1 MPTICELQIELK
13 KLGVKGYSG
22 KKKAELEQMLN
33 KAKKGEQPKKEE
45 PKKEE
50 PKKEEPKKEEPK
62 SKPKVKKLKVV
73 EVDKPVPSKAPPLSN
88 NSLENLY
95 KKVRSL
101 EKRLKDN
108 VNPNEKKV
116 TETTLEKYKVA
127 FRYVRKEFL
136 DKIKDMKKDE
146 LKKLYKKLLKD
157 IENVK
162 DDDER
167 TIIGGKIAEI
177 NKLL

>member
-22 KKKAELEQMLN
+22 KKKAQLEQMLN
-33 KAKKGEQPKKEE
+33 KAKNKEDPKKEE

-50 PKKEEPKKEEPK
+50 PKKEEPKKVPK
-62 SKPKVKKLKVV
+62 IKKLKVV
-73 EVDKPVPSKAPPLSN
+73 EVGTAPVPSKAPPLSN
-88 NSLENLY
+88 NSLESLY
-95 KKVRSL
+95 KKVKSL

-127 FRYVRKEFL
+127 FRYVRTQFL
-136 DKIKDMKKDE
+136 DKIKKMKKDE
-146 LKKLYKKLLKD
+146 LKKLYKKLLNELDKLKD
-157 IENVK
+157 E
-162 DDDER
+162 DEK
-167 TIIGGKIAEI
+167 TILAGQVAEI

>member
-33 KAKKGEQPKKEE
+33 KAKNKEE

-50 PKKEEPKKEEPK
+50 PKAN
-62 SKPKVKKLKVV
+62 SNVKLLKNV
-73 EVDKPVPSKAPPLSN
+73 EVDKPIPNKAPPLSN
-88 NSLENLY
+88 NSLESLY
-95 KKVRSL
+95 KKIRSL

-116 TETTLEKYKVA
+116 AEATLQKYKVA
-127 FRYVRKEFL
+127 FKYVRTQFL
-136 DKIKDMKKDE
+136 DDIKKMKTDA
-146 LKKLYKKLLKD
+146 LRKLYRKLSNDFSKTTD
-157 IENVK
+157 E
-162 DDDER
+162 DDK
-167 TIIGGKIAEI
+167 TIIGGKMAEI
-177 NKLL
+177 NKLLD

>member
-33 KAKKGEQPKKEE
+33 KAKN
-45 PKKEE
+45 
-50 PKKEEPKKEEPK
+50 KEEPK
-62 SKPKVKKLKVV
+62 SEPKKAEPKKADPKPKAEPKPKRLKVV
-73 EVDKPVPSKAPPLSN
+73 EVDKPVPSKAPPLAN
-88 NSLENLY
+88 NSLESLY

-116 TETTLEKYKVA
+116 TENTLEKYKVA
-127 FRYVRKEFL
+127 FRYVRTQFL
-136 DKIKDMKKDE
+136 DDIKKMEKKE
-146 LKKLYKKLLKD
+146 LKKLYRKLDKEHMKLKD
-157 IENVK
+157 E
-162 DDDER
+162 DEM
-167 TIIGGKIAEI
+167 TILEGKIAEI
-177 NKLL
+177 KKLI

>member
-22 KKKAELEQMLN
+22 KKKAQLEQMLN
-33 KAKKGEQPKKEE
+33 KAKNKEDPKKEE

-50 PKKEEPKKEEPK
+50 PKKVPKI
-62 SKPKVKKLKVV
+62 KKLKVV
-73 EVDKPVPSKAPPLSN
+73 EVDKPAPSKAQPLSN
-88 NSLENLY
+88 NSLESLY
-95 KKVRSL
+95 KKVKSL

-127 FRYVRKEFL
+127 FRYVRKEFM
-136 DKIKDMKKDE
+136 DKIKNMKKDE
-146 LKKLYKKLLKD
+146 LKKLYKKLLNELDKLKD
-157 IENVK
+157 E
-162 DDDER
+162 DEK
-167 TIIGGKIAEI
+167 TILAGQVAEI

>member
-33 KAKKGEQPKKEE
+33 KAKNKEE

-50 PKKEEPKKEEPK
+50 PKKVPKI
-62 SKPKVKKLKVV
+62 KKLKVV
-73 EVDKPVPSKAPPLSN
+73 EVDKPAPSKAPPLSN
-88 NSLENLY
+88 NSLESLY
-95 KKVRSL
+95 KKVKSL

-127 FRYVRKEFL
+127 FRYVRKEFM
-136 DKIKDMKKDE
+136 DKIKNMKKDE
-146 LKKLYKKLLKD
+146 LKKLYKKLLNELDKLKD
-157 IENVK
+157 E
-162 DDDER
+162 DEK
-167 TIIGGKIAEI
+167 TILAGQVAEI

>member
-22 KKKAELEQMLN
+22 KKKAQLEQMLN
-33 KAKKGEQPKKEE
+33 KAKNKEDPKKEE

-50 PKKEEPKKEEPK
+50 PKKEEPKKVPK
-62 SKPKVKKLKVV
+62 MKKLKVV

-88 NSLENLY
+88 NSLESLY
-95 KKVRSL
+95 KKVKSL

-127 FRYVRKEFL
+127 FRYVRKEFM
-136 DKIKDMKKDE
+136 DKIKNMKKDE
-146 LKKLYKKLLKD
+146 LKKLYKKLLNEFDKLKD
-157 IENVK
+157 E
-162 DDDER
+162 DEK
-167 TIIGGKIAEI
+167 TILAGQVAEI
-177 NKLL
+177 NKLI